1 MNVFGSMAMNVFLNV
16 VMILGI
22 EAESLLMF
30 KKPWFL
36 LKSCQNVCMPFMKST
51 AAVKDGVLNSKH
63 LQLWRMEHSLNIR
76 KMTYYY

>member
-1 MNVFGSMAMNVFLNV
+1 
-16 VMILGI
+16 
-22 EAESLLMF
+22 
-30 KKPWFL
+30 
-36 LKSCQNVCMPFMKST
+36 MPFMKST